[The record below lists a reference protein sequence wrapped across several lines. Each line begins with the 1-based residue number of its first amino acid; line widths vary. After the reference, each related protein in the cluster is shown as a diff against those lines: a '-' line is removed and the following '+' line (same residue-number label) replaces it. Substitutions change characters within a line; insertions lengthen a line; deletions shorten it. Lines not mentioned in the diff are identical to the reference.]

1 MAQKNQRKW
10 KFNIIDII
18 ALVLIAAA
26 LVFAAVKLLGG
37 RSGKVETMPLTY
49 QVIAE
54 NQPAEMYE
62 AVQQYIPSRLVAA
75 GALFDAEVVAVEARQ
90 SLVCSAGI
98 WVEDPEHVDLIFTV
112 SAEVEKTPVLL
123 PSVASQEIRI
133 GNQII
138 LKTEYLE
145 FDPAYVLSVEYGG

>member
-1 MAQKNQRKW
+1 MAQRKW

-18 ALVLIAAA
+18 AVALIASA
-26 LVFAAVKLLGG
+26 LIFAAVKLLGG
-37 RSGKVETMPLTY
+37 RSGKVEMLPLTY

-54 NQPAEMYE
+54 NQPVEMYE
-62 AVQQYIPSRLVAA
+62 AVQRYIPSRLVTA
-75 GALFDAEVVAVEARQ
+75 GALTDAEVVAVEAAH
-90 SLVCSAGI
+90 SLVCSGGV
-98 WVEDPEHVDLIFTV
+98 WVEDPDHVDLIFTV
-112 SAEVEKTPVLL
+112 TAQVENTPVLL

-133 GNQII
+133 GNEIV